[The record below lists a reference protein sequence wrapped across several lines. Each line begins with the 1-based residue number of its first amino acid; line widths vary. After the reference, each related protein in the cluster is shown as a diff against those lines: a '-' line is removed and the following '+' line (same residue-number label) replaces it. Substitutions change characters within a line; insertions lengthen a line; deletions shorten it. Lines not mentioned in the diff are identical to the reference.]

1 MGLAPGRARRV
12 LLVAACVF
20 AGAAPARAGSPSGVL
35 RGLVFADA
43 DGRPLGGLRVA
54 VDGGPTLVTN
64 GDGAFALELPAG
76 EAALSVG
83 GEGFAT
89 VRVAAIPV
97 VSGQVTELLLTIRPD
112 GGAPRVAIEAAGPVA
127 ARPSDADEP
136 RAGPKGRLVGSV
148 TDAERHQ
155 PVAGARVLVR
165 GYGAEARA
173 GEDGRFVL
181 AVPVGSWDLTV
192 IHPGFSSQSL
202 TALVVAADADTAVAV
217 ELSPSSLRLDDFV
230 VSAPR
235 IEGGTLELLE
245 ERRQSA
251 AVAEILGAEQMSK
264 SGDSDAAAALR
275 RVTGVTLVD
284 GKFVYVRGLGER
296 YSSTLL
302 DGAQLPSPEPE
313 RRVVPL
319 DLFPTDILESIVIQK
334 TWTPDMPGE
343 FGGGVVSLRTRRWP
357 SRLEGS
363 LGVSTGVLT
372 GTTFAIGRAGRR
384 GKTDWLGVDG
394 GARALPPDVLAA
406 SEKSALLEGDRFSE
420 LGYTSEELEVFGESL
435 DHDWRLRTRRVAP
448 DVGVSAQLGG
458 GFDTGRVSGG
468 FRLSV
473 LYDNAWQKTPWR
485 ARFLKPKD
493 VVPIADYAIED
504 LVQTI
509 TLGGI
514 LAAGLDLGKRHHL
527 SSTTMLTRLTDNEAR
542 RYEGFNNDVGTD
554 IRVTRLRF
562 VERMLLSENITGAHT
577 LGPVALGWHYAF
589 ALATRLEP
597 DRKQVRYDLEKSTGQ
612 WLLSSGADGNKRL
625 FGGLDDRVHDLGLDA
640 TLSLPMRGERVAKLR
655 AGAGLQHK
663 HRVVD
668 SRRYFFAPRGPLA
681 TDPAVKSLAPEEI
694 FSPPYIGKSGFQLN
708 ENTQATDSYTARHV
722 VLAGFVMAEVPIGPR
737 LTVTGGLRVEHSAQE
752 LETFVRFSATKER
765 IRAELATL
773 DLLPALLA
781 TWAFRE
787 DMQLRLSVSRTVSR
801 PDLRELSPATFD
813 DITGGKEVRG
823 NPDLGRALIT
833 HVDTRWEWYP
843 SAGESLSVA
852 AFYKQFKDPIEEVVI
867 LGTQLLQSYAN
878 VPAARNLGVELEFRK
893 SLGFLTPKLRDL
905 SLAGNA
911 SFIWS
916 QVKSPKDLVT
926 VSQTGPRPLQGQSPF
941 VVNVQLAYDNADT
954 ETSVALL
961 YNVVGPAI
969 AEATGYDVD
978 IVDQP
983 VHQLDL
989 VASQALGRGF
999 KLKFKLANILGWPS
1013 RQKQGDFVTEDRP
1026 RGRRLGLGLEK
1037 SF

>member
-1 MGLAPGRARRV
+1 MRSGRHLALAVCMLVGL
-12 LLVAACVF
+12 
-20 AGAAPARAGSPSGVL
+20 APARAASPDGVL
-35 RGLVFADA
+35 RGLVFADS
-43 DGRPLGGLRVA
+43 DGRPLPGLSVSIE
-54 VDGGPTLVTN
+54 GGPAISTN
-64 GDGAFALELPAG
+64 RDGAFSASLPPG
-76 EAALSVG
+76 DAALTLG

-89 VRVAAIPV
+89 VRIGAVRV
-97 VSGQVTELLLTIRPD
+97 VSGQVTELIVTLRPD
-112 GGAPRVAIEAAGPVA
+112 GGAPRVVIEAAGPVVEA
-127 ARPSDADEP
+127 ADAPLEADTGP
-136 RAGPKGRLVGSV
+136 RGRLVGTV
-148 TDAERHQ
+148 TDAERGQ
-155 PVAGARVLVR
+155 PLPGARVLVR
-165 GYGAEARA
+165 GFGAEARA
-173 GEDGRFVL
+173 GADGSFVL
-181 AVPVGSWDLTV
+181 SVPVGIWDLT
-192 IHPGFSSQSL
+192 IIQPGFSSQ
-202 TALVVAADADTAVAV
+202 TVAGIAVSADADAAVTAA
-217 ELSPSSLRLDDFV
+217 LAPSALRLDDFV

-235 IEGGTLELLE
+235 IEGGTNALLA

-302 DGAQLPSPEPE
+302 DGAHLPSPDPE

-357 SRLEGS
+357 TKLEGS
-363 LGVSTGVLT
+363 VGISGGFLS
-372 GTTFAIGRAGRR
+372 GTTLSEGRTGPR
-384 GKTDWLGVDG
+384 GKTDWLGIDG
-394 GARALPPDVLAA
+394 GTRAMPAHVQAA
-406 SEKSALLEGDRFSE
+406 SERSALLEGDRFSD
-420 LGYTSEELEVFGESL
+420 LGYSADELEGFGESL
-435 DHDWRLRTRRVAP
+435 DNDWRLRTRRIAP
-448 DVGVSAQLGG
+448 DLGVSGQIGS
-458 GFDTGRVSGG
+458 GFDTGTVSGG
-468 FRLSV
+468 FRLAV
-473 LYDNAWQKTPWR
+473 LYDNGWKKTPWR

-493 VVPIADYAIED
+493 LVPIADYAIED
-504 LVQTI
+504 LVQTV

-514 LAAGLDLGKRHHL
+514 LAAGVDLGARHHL
-527 SSTTMLTRLTDNEAR
+527 ASTTMLTRLTDNETR
-542 RYEGFNNDVGTD
+542 TYQGFNNDVGTD
-554 IRVTRLRF
+554 IRVTRLRYI
-562 VERMLLSENITGAHT
+562 ERMLLSQNVSGAHHV
-577 LGPVALGWHYAF
+577 GPVELGWHYAF
-589 ALATRLEP
+589 ALATRAEP

-625 FGGLDDRVHDLGLDA
+625 FGALDDRVHDLGLEA
-640 TLSLPMRGERVAKLR
+640 TLSLPMRGDRTAKLR
-655 AGAGLQHK
+655 AGGALQHK

-668 SRRYFFAPRGPLA
+668 TRRYFFAARGALA
-681 TDPAVKSLAPEEI
+681 TDPAVRALDPGAI
-694 FSPPYIGKSGFQLN
+694 FSPATIDAQGFQLN

-722 VLAGFVMAEVPIGPR
+722 VTAAFVMAEVPVLPR
-737 LTVTGGLRVEHSAQE
+737 LSLTGGLRLEHSAQE

-765 IRAELATL
+765 IRADLTTL

-781 TWAFRE
+781 TWAFRD
-787 DMQLRLSVSRTVSR
+787 DMQLRFSVGRTVSR

-823 NPDLGRALIT
+823 NPDLRRALIT

-878 VPAARNLGVELEFRK
+878 VPAARNLGIELEFRK

-916 QVKSPKDLVT
+916 RVRSPKDLVT
-926 VSQTGPRPLQGQSPF
+926 VSKTGPRPLQGQSPF
-941 VVNVQLAYDNADT
+941 VVNLQLAYDNADLG
-954 ETSVALL
+954 TSVALL

-978 IVDQP
+978 IQDQP
-983 VHQLDL
+983 VHQLDF
-989 VASQALGRGF
+989 VASQVLPHGF
-999 KLKFKLANILGWPS
+999 KLKVKLANLLGFPGQQ
-1013 RQKQGDFVTEDRP
+1013 RQGDVVTEDRP
-1026 RGRRLGLGLEK
+1026 RGRRIGLGLEK